1 MHDPKGLRSHS
12 WFHGKGYY
20 NFARRAWLRAEG
32 FGHNIFEDKP
42 IIGICNSWSEL
53 NNCNVHLRTLAEAVK
68 RGVWAAGGVPLEFPT
83 ISLGEMF
90 MKPTTMMFRNLMAM
104 DVEESITANPI
115 DGVVLLAGCDKTTPA
130 QLMGAASA
138 DVPAIMVTGGPML
151 AGRWGKQTLGS
162 GTDGRRLFDE
172 YRAGRI
178 GDEQLAEIEGC
189 LSRSHGHCTVMGTAS
204 TMASMAEAMGMT
216 LPGGAAIPAVD
227 ARRAVLAEESGRR
240 IVEMAWDRLKPSTI
254 MTRKALENA
263 IRADMAIGGSTNAVP
278 HLLAIA
284 RRLGIDLTLADFDRI
299 SRETP
304 LIANMKP
311 SGEHV
316 MEDFFYAGG
325 LPTVM
330 KVLLPLLHGDALTV
344 NGKTL
349 TENLERAPE
358 PDNDVVRPLSD
369 PIHKEGGTAILYG
382 NICPEGAVFK
392 QSAASPHLWK
402 HRGKA
407 VAFETRQ
414 EMLDRIDDPDLEV
427 DENSVL
433 VMKNGGPI
441 GAPGF
446 PEWGHIPIPVKL
458 LKAGVKDM
466 VRISD
471 ARMSGT
477 SFGADVLHVSPESAI
492 GGPLAAV
499 RTGDEIELNVAERRL
514 TLLVDDE
521 EIQRRLAA
529 RKPHAPHYKRG
540 YGKLFLDNVTQAHEG
555 CDFRFLHKD
564 AD

>member
-1 MHDPKGLRSHS
+1 
-12 WFHGKGYY
+12 
-20 NFARRAWLRAEG
+20 
-32 FGHNIFEDKP
+32 
-42 IIGICNSWSEL
+42 
-53 NNCNVHLRTLAEAVK
+53 V
-68 RGVWAAGGVPLEFPT
+68 
-83 ISLGEMF
+83 
-90 MKPTTMMFRNLMAM
+90 
-104 DVEESITANPI
+104 
-115 DGVVLLAGCDKTTPA
+115 
-130 QLMGAASA
+130 
-138 DVPAIMVTGGPML
+138 
-151 AGRWGKQTLGS
+151 
-162 GTDGRRLFDE
+162 
-172 YRAGRI
+172 
-178 GDEQLAEIEGC
+178 
-189 LSRSHGHCTVMGTAS
+189 
-204 TMASMAEAMGMT
+204 
-216 LPGGAAIPAVD
+216 PGGAAIPAVD
-227 ARRAVLAEESGRR
+227 ARRAVLAEASGRR
-240 IVEMAWDRLKPSTI
+240 IVEMAWEGLKPSAI

-284 RRLGIDLTLADFDRI
+284 RRLGVDLTLADFDRI

-330 KVLLPLLHGDALTV
+330 KALLPLLHGDAPTV

-349 TENLERAPE
+349 AENLEGAPE
-358 PDNDVVRPLSD
+358 PDDDVVRPLNN
-369 PIHKEGGTAILYG
+369 PIQKEGGTVILYG
-382 NICPEGAVFK
+382 NLCPQGAVFK
-392 QSAASPHLWK
+392 QSAAAPQLWK

-407 VAFETRQ
+407 VVFETRQ
-414 EMLDRIDDPDLEV
+414 QMLERIDDPDLEV
-427 DENSVL
+427 DKDSVL

-446 PEWGHIPIPVKL
+446 PEWGHIPIPAKL

-499 RTGDEIELNVAERRL
+499 QTGDEIELNVAERRL
-514 TLLVDDE
+514 TLLVDGE

-529 RKPHAPHYKRG
+529 RKPQAPHYRRG
-540 YGKLFLDNVTQAHEG
+540 YGRLFLDSVTQAHEG

>member
-1 MHDPKGLRSHS
+1 MRDPKGLRSHS
-12 WFHGKGYY
+12 WFNGTGYY

-32 FGHNIFEDKP
+32 FGHNVFEDKP

-53 NNCNVHLRTLAEAVK
+53 NNCNVHLRSLAEAVK

-90 MKPTTMMFRNLMAM
+90 MKPTTMLFRNLMAM

-227 ARRAVLAEESGRR
+227 ARRAVFAEESGRR
-240 IVEMAWDRLKPSTI
+240 IVEMAWDGLKPSTI

-284 RRLGIDLTLADFDRI
+284 RRLGVDLTLADFDRI

-330 KVLLPLLHGDALTV
+330 KALLPLLHGDALTV
-344 NGKTL
+344 NGKTMA
-349 TENLERAPE
+349 ENVEAAPE
-358 PDNDVVRPLSD
+358 PDNDVVRALD
-369 PIHKEGGTAILYG
+369 NPIQGQGGTAILYG
-382 NICPEGAVFK
+382 NLCPEGAVFK

-414 EMLDRIDDPDLEV
+414 QMLEQIDDPDLDV
-427 DENSVL
+427 DKDSVM

-446 PEWGHIPIPVKL
+446 PEWGHIPIPAKL
-458 LKAGVKDM
+458 LRAGVKDM
-466 VRISD
+466 LRISD

-499 RTGDEIELNVAERRL
+499 ETGDEIELNVEERRL
-514 TLLVDDE
+514 TLLVDE
-521 EIQRRLAA
+521 AEIQRRLAA
-529 RKPHAPHYKRG
+529 RKPQAPHYKRG
-540 YGKLFLDNVTQAHEG
+540 YGKLFLDSVTQAHEG

>member
-1 MHDPKGLRSHS
+1 
-12 WFHGKGYY
+12 
-20 NFARRAWLRAEG
+20 
-32 FGHNIFEDKP
+32 
-42 IIGICNSWSEL
+42 
-53 NNCNVHLRTLAEAVK
+53 
-68 RGVWAAGGVPLEFPT
+68 
-83 ISLGEMF
+83 
-90 MKPTTMMFRNLMAM
+90 
-104 DVEESITANPI
+104 
-115 DGVVLLAGCDKTTPA
+115 
-130 QLMGAASA
+130 MGAASA

-227 ARRAVLAEESGRR
+227 ARRAAFAEESGRR
-240 IVEMAWDRLKPSTI
+240 IVEMAWEGLKPSTI
-254 MTRKALENA
+254 MTREALENA

-284 RRLGIDLTLADFDRI
+284 RRLGVPLTLGDFDRI

-304 LIANMKP
+304 LIANMQP

-325 LPTVM
+325 LPTVL
-330 KVLLPLLHGDALTV
+330 KALLPLLHGDALTV

-349 TENLERAPE
+349 AQNLERAPE
-358 PDNDVVRPLSD
+358 PDHDVVRPLNN
-369 PIHKEGGTAILYG
+369 PIHNEGGTAILYG
-382 NICPEGAVFK
+382 NLCPEGAVFK

-407 VAFETRQ
+407 VVFETRQ
-414 EMLDRIDDPDLEV
+414 EMLERIDDPDLDV
-427 DENSVL
+427 NKDSVM

-446 PEWGHIPIPVKL
+446 PEWGHIPIPAKL
-458 LKAGVKDM
+458 LKAGVTDM
-466 VRISD
+466 VRVSD

-477 SFGADVLHVSPESAI
+477 SFGADVLHVSPESAV

-499 RTGDEIELNVAERRL
+499 ETGDEIELNVEERRL
-514 TLLVDDE
+514 TLLVGDE

-529 RKPHAPHYKRG
+529 RKPQAPHYKRG
-540 YGKLFLDNVTQAHEG
+540 YGKLFLENVTQAHEG

-564 AD
+564 AN